1 MIVVET
7 YHVPSLYTD
16 SLKKDLRCLAM
27 NHDLIDSKSQ
37 NDEKINELE
46 KSIFEKESRLKEI
59 STRLNVLENR
69 LDFLS
74 EVRS

>member
-1 MIVVET
+1 
-7 YHVPSLYTD
+7 
-16 SLKKDLRCLAM
+16 M
-27 NHDLIDSKSQ
+27 NHDNIDFKSQ

-69 LDFLS
+69 LDFPN
-74 EVRS
+74 EVSS